1 MISLSSAAGSRDAT
15 TRDMGQTLSV
25 AGQMAVLADYYASP
39 LNALIIDA
47 GAFCK
52 PWFQKQKCK
61 SSS

>member
-52 PWFQKQKCK
+52 PWFQK
-61 SSS
+61 